1 MQDCF
6 SGFFEQ
12 VSSGKKKKKFFRSY
26 KYQKDFNAA
35 SVTSELN
42 SPVIT
47 IFSKF
52 VE

>member
-12 VSSGKKKKKFFRSY
+12 VSSGEKKKFFRSY
-26 KYQKDFNAA
+26 KYQKDFIAA